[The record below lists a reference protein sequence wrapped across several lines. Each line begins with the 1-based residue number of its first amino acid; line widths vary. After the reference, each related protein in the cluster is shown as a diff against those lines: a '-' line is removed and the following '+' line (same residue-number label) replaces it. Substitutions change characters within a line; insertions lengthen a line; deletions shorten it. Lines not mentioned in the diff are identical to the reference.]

1 MISEYT
7 NCQKKKKKRFHTL
20 VYLPCLS
27 LMLKFLITEE
37 SFASKDCSDWLTL
50 VLFNSPL
57 PLLKASVTTAVE
69 NITETRNKVLEL
81 RLMIKSHS
89 NSKPGNLAQVCFGS
103 QHAKKDRS
111 GGSSCWHPAKLQLNQ
126 RKMIMPK
133 LSELCLSGSLNMHH
147 DLSLGSGHLESLWS
161 SSVWQ
166 HCSLDGDLH
175 LALGAVLC
183 WSSAS
188 PSLLNSVSV
197 FVQPVQLPALCVS
210 KYL

>member
-1 MISEYT
+1 
-7 NCQKKKKKRFHTL
+7 
-20 VYLPCLS
+20 
-27 LMLKFLITEE
+27 MLKFLITEE

-183 WSSAS
+183 RSSAS
-188 PSLLNSVSV
+188 PSLKLCECVCSASSAASSVCV
-197 FVQPVQLPALCVS
+197 KIPVKRACGCNETEKCNFLHNFKVMNLG
-210 KYL
+210 